1 MEGLPFSLV
10 YGPKA
15 NYNKTKIYMNREYS
29 LGRGAVL
36 DCDNQRMTELNYPSS
51 NPNHYT
57 VPSKKEDK
65 LFVAS
70 YLYQGIIGTN
80 SPSYNSQFDNRYSN
94 TADFSYRPND
104 QNIIYYRG
112 REFSTDYEFM
122 VLDYNNGN
130 VLMRTNVSS
139 EFEKI
144 NATTNGRYVLAL
156 VGNPGNNN
164 LFVFNTD
171 IFYRYL

>member
-1 MEGLPFSLV
+1 
-10 YGPKA
+10 
-15 NYNKTKIYMNREYS
+15 
-29 LGRGAVL
+29 
-36 DCDNQRMTELNYPSS
+36 
-51 NPNHYT
+51 
-57 VPSKKEDK
+57 
-65 LFVAS
+65 
-70 YLYQGIIGTN
+70 
-80 SPSYNSQFDNRYSN
+80 
-94 TADFSYRPND
+94 
-104 QNIIYYRG
+104 
-112 REFSTDYEFM
+112 M